1 MLTNN
6 QYPQLPVQSVVY
18 QQQTQNNQK
27 PLTQQ
32 FQSPVQMKVISGQPS
47 MVYQQQAGQ
56 SQMYTQ
62 PNQMYT
68 QQNQMY
74 TQSNQMYTQQNQHVK
89 TIQQHHMHH
98 THEYKIPQ
106 YQQPIVTPP
115 QQAIISTP
123 QQPIVTPPPPQQP
136 EINEM
141 YHVERELQV
150 LSVEEVEEPWK
161 KKCVELEIKIFDLQ
175 TELARYKN
183 QGQEI
188 KVTSNEE
195 FQIRELEAKI
205 KMMKDIEDGLRKEI
219 ESQQNEIDSWRQRY
233 SKLQLE
239 FQQLLQGGEE
249 VRQLR
254 DALAEK
260 ERQILKLENA
270 LNSSNMEMQNYMRL
284 VQNKDQEIAQYKQ
297 MIRQL
302 EQEMSEYQ
310 STTEKLK
317 YYSNEADIWKERF
330 MKANQDFHTAQEQW
344 MMAQAELD
352 SLKKQKTITTTE
364 KTTTVQQSNTRS
376 SKTAGRQY

>member
-6 QYPQLPVQSVVY
+6 QYPQLPVQSVLY
-18 QQQTQNNQK
+18 QQQTQTNQRL
-27 PLTQQ
+27 PPQQ
-32 FQSPVQMKVISGQPS
+32 FQSPIQMKMIQPQPS
-47 MVYQQQAGQ
+47 MVYQQQAAQ

-62 PNQMYT
+62 
-68 QQNQMY
+68 
-74 TQSNQMYTQQNQHVK
+74 SNQHVK

-106 YQQPIVTPP
+106 YQQPIVAPP
-115 QQAIISTP
+115 QQTIIVQP
-123 QQPIVTPPPPQQP
+123 QQPIVTAPPPPQQP

-150 LSVEEVEEPWK
+150 LSVEDVEEPWK

-183 QGQEI
+183 QGQEL

-195 FQIRELEAKI
+195 FQVRELEAKI

-219 ESQQNEIDSWRQRY
+219 ESQQSEIDSWRQRY
-233 SKLQLE
+233 SKLQQE

-270 LNSSNMEMQNYMRL
+270 LNSQNVEMQNYMRL
-284 VQNKDQEIAQYKQ
+284 IQ
-297 MIRQL
+297 QL
-302 EQEMSEYQ
+302 FQ
-310 STTEKLK
+310 SI
-317 YYSNEADIWKERF
+317 Y
-330 MKANQDFHTAQEQW
+330 QEQRLRNCII
-344 MMAQAELD
+344 QIDD
-352 SLKKQKTITTTE
+352 STIR
-364 KTTTVQQSNTRS
+364 TRNE
-376 SKTAGRQY
+376 

>member
-6 QYPQLPVQSVVY
+6 QYTQLPVQSVLY
-18 QQQTQNNQK
+18 QQQPQTNQRL
-27 PLTQQ
+27 PIQQ
-32 FQSPVQMKVISGQPS
+32 FQSPVQMKLISPQPT
-47 MVYQQQAGQ
+47 MVYQQQAAQ
-56 SQMYTQ
+56 SQL
-62 PNQMYT
+62 
-68 QQNQMY
+68 Y
-74 TQSNQMYTQQNQHVK
+74 TQSNQHVK
-89 TIQQHHMHH
+89 TIQQHHTHH

-106 YQQPIVTPP
+106 YQQPIVS
-115 QQAIISTP
+115 AP
-123 QQPIVTPPPPQQP
+123 QQPIIAAPSPPQQP

-150 LSVEEVEEPWK
+150 LSVEDVEEPWK

-175 TELARYKN
+175 TELARFKN
-183 QGQEI
+183 QGQEL

-195 FQIRELEAKI
+195 FQVRELEAKI
-205 KMMKDIEDGLRKEI
+205 KMMKDIEDALRKEI
-219 ESQQNEIDSWRQRY
+219 NNQQSEIDSWRQRY

-270 LNSSNMEMQNYMRL
+270 LNSQNVEMQNYMRL
-284 VQNKDQEIAQYKQ
+284 VQNKDQEIAEYKQ

-310 STTEKLK
+310 QTTEKLK

-352 SLKKQKTITTTE
+352 SLKKQKTMTTTE
-364 KTTTVQQSNTRS
+364 KTTTIQQTNTRS
-376 SKTAGRQY
+376 SKAGARQY